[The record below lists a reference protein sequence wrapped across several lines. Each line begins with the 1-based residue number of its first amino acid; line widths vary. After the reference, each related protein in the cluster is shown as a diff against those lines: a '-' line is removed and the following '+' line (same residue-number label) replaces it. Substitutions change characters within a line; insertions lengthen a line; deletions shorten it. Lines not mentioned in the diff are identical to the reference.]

1 MQERFNDISVLRC
14 CAMLMIVFYHCIC
27 PYGVWTDASYS
38 VDFHVPLWDV
48 FLDLMR
54 NIHLPIF
61 FVLAGYLYGYKR
73 YRGGV
78 QQLRKIYT
86 KEVFTSDGSIYI
98 SRLLNSVCSKATCLL
113 LIIWNITFVV
123 FDDNI

>member
-1 MQERFNDISVLRC
+1 MVTNGI
-14 CAMLMIVFYHCIC
+14 
-27 PYGVWTDASYS
+27 
-38 VDFHVPLWDV
+38 
-48 FLDLMR
+48 
-54 NIHLPIF
+54 
-61 FVLAGYLYGYKR
+61 
-73 YRGGV
+73 GGV

-98 SRLLNSVCSKATCLL
+98 SRLLNSVYSKATCLL